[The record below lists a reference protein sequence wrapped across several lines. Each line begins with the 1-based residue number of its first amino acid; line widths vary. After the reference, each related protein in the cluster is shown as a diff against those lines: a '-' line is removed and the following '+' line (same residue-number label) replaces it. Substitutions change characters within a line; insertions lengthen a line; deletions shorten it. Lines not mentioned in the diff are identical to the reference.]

1 MAKRGRA
8 MVKHRQSNMKIGIDA
23 RMFGPK
29 QGGLGRYIEQLILH
43 LEKIDRAN
51 EYVVFLRKNNW
62 DEYNPAAPN
71 FIKVLADIPW
81 YGWAEQVKM
90 PGIIKQEKIE
100 LMHFPHWNV
109 PIFFN
114 APYIVTI
121 HDLLLLHYP
130 TRKASTLGTLAYWF
144 KNLAYKI
151 VLRHA
156 VKKAK
161 AIITP
166 SEFTKK
172 DVMSTFNLPAEK
184 ITATHLAPYKDNTAV
199 KDSRALALPEPY
211 ILYVGVAYPHKNLD
225 RLLLAWKIFTEK
237 YGSKYHLVLSGKHNY
252 FYKKLLDS
260 TKSDNIIFTDFLTD
274 ADLSAVYDHA
284 SLFVFPSLYEGFGM
298 PPLEAMAHGVPVIS
312 SHSTCLREILGD
324 AAYYFDPEQPAEIAA
339 AIRTVLTDQTLRNNL
354 LEKAKNVLSR
364 YSWEETA
371 RQTLNIYLS
380 TGQK

>member
-8 MVKHRQSNMKIGIDA
+8 MVKHCQSIMKIGIDA

-29 QGGLGRYIEQLILH
+29 QGGLGRYIEQLIIN

-51 EYVVFLRKNNW
+51 EYVIFLRKNNW
-62 DEYNPAAPN
+62 AEYSPAAPN

-90 PGIIKQEKIE
+90 PGIIKHEKIE

-109 PIFFN
+109 PFFFN

-130 TRKASTLGTLAYWF
+130 TRKASTLGTVAYWF

-156 VKKAK
+156 VQKAR

-172 DVMSTFNLPAEK
+172 DVMSTFNQPAEK
-184 ITATHLAPYKDNTAV
+184 IVTTHLAPYNNDAAKDG
-199 KDSRALALPEPY
+199 RASAIPEPY
-211 ILYVGVAYPHKNLD
+211 VLYVGVAYPHKNLD
-225 RLLLAWKIFTEK
+225 RLLLAWNIFTEK
-237 YGSKYHLVLSGKHNY
+237 YGNKYRLILSGKHNY
-252 FYKKLLDS
+252 FYKKLMES
-260 TKSDNIIFTDFLTD
+260 AKSDSIIFTDFLSD
-274 ADLSAVYDHA
+274 ADLSVVYDHA
-284 SLFVFPSLYEGFGM
+284 SLFIFPSLYEGFGM

-312 SHSTCLREILGD
+312 SRSTCLREILGD
-324 AAYYFDPEQPAEIAA
+324 AAYYFDPEQPAEIAG
-339 AIRTVLTDQTLRNNL
+339 AIQTVLTDQNIRNNL
-354 LEKAKNVLSR
+354 LEKAKNVLAR

>member
-1 MAKRGRA
+1 
-8 MVKHRQSNMKIGIDA
+8 MKIGIDA

-29 QGGLGRYIEQLILH
+29 QGGLGRYIEQLIIN
-43 LEKIDRAN
+43 LEKIDRTG
-51 EYVVFLRKNNW
+51 EYVIFLRKDNW
-62 DEYNPAAPN
+62 DEYSPAAPN
-71 FIKVLADIPW
+71 FKKVLADIPW
-81 YGWAEQVKM
+81 YGWAEQAKM
-90 PGIIKQEKIE
+90 PGIIRRENID

-109 PIFFN
+109 PVFFN

-130 TRKASTLGTLAYWF
+130 TRKASTLGFLAYWL
-144 KNLAYKI
+144 KNIAYKI

-156 VKKAK
+156 VQKAR

-166 SEFTKK
+166 SEFTKQ
-172 DVMSTFNLPAEK
+172 DVIGVFNLPAEK
-184 ITATHLAPYKDNTAV
+184 ITVTRLAPYKNNAV
-199 KDSRALALPEPY
+199 LSGGRAPAIPEPY
-211 ILYVGVAYPHKNLD
+211 VLYVGVAYPHKNLE

-237 YGSKYHLVLSGKHNY
+237 HGNKYRLVLSGKNNY
-252 FYKKLLDS
+252 FYQKLKDS
-260 TKSDNIIFTDFLTD
+260 AKSDNIIFTDFLSD
-274 ADLSAVYDHA
+274 ADLSAIYDHA

-298 PPLEAMAHGVPVIS
+298 PPLEAMTHGVPVVS

-324 AAYYFDPEQPAEIAA
+324 ATYYFDPKQPAEIAD
-339 AIRTVLTDQTLRNNL
+339 AIQAVLADQNLRNNL
-354 LEKAKNVLSR
+354 LEKAKNVLAK